1 MLYIHFQIK
10 FKLQITFKLSS
21 IIVIMKISVIVHVL
35 TENKLPKA
43 WQYQPFCFHLL
54 HYRDGLVAQE
64 SISMCANRA
73 QEWVAAENCVEH
85 LSLRCGEA
93 EVLSQGC
100 AK

>member
-1 MLYIHFQIK
+1 
-10 FKLQITFKLSS
+10 
-21 IIVIMKISVIVHVL
+21 MKISVIVHVQ
-35 TENKLPKA
+35 TENKLPNA

-54 HYRDGLVAQE
+54 HYRDVLVAQE
-64 SISMCANRA
+64 CISMCANRA
-73 QEWVAAENCVEH
+73 QEWVAAENYVEH